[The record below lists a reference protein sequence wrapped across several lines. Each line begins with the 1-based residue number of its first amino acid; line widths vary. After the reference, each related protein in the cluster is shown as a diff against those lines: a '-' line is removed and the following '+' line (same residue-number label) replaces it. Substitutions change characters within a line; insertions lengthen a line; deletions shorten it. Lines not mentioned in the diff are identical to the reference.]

1 MKDIKKILNLA
12 RPYWGR
18 IALAGMGSLVVSG
31 MNGFLAWLAKPA
43 VDKLFVEKKAEYL
56 PFIALGVLAAY
67 SIRGIFSFFQ
77 SYLMRS
83 AGSKI
88 VRDIRDN
95 LYRHTTSLPM
105 SFFGKDS
112 TGAMISRIINDA
124 GSIQGL
130 LAFTVKDLFV
140 ETCTIIVLVSVAMYM
155 RWDLTLIA
163 VVVLPLALYGVS
175 RLGKRLKKVSMR
187 VQEKISRITEIL
199 SETFSGIKIIKA
211 FNREEEEVSRFK
223 RNNHDYYRELM
234 RSTRIIEATSLM
246 MDIVAGFG
254 IAFVIWYGGRL
265 VVDKTI
271 TPGAFFS
278 FLTAIFMIY
287 TPARRLVGVHN
298 SLQQV
303 KAPLERIDK
312 VFEESREKEGEDE
325 LEGISKEIV
334 FSNVSFRY
342 ENTKDD
348 ALENINLKVEKG
360 EIIAL
365 VGRSG
370 AGKTTFADLLS
381 RFYSPANGSIS
392 IDGINIS
399 DVTLKS
405 LRQLIGIVSQDIIL
419 FNDTVR
425 ANIAY
430 GRKGAAEQ
438 EIADA
443 AKAAFAH
450 DFILEL
456 PQGYGTVIGER
467 GIRLSGGQKQR
478 LSIARAILKNPPIL
492 VLDEATSSLDTASE
506 MMVQKAL
513 ETLMEGRT
521 TFVIAHRLS
530 TVRSA
535 DRIIVFDKGRIVE
548 SGTHDELLTANGL
561 YKKLYDLQFDDSKAD
576 L

>member
-1 MKDIKKILNLA
+1 MKDIRKILNLA

-18 IALAGMGSLVVSG
+18 IAVAGIGSLVISG

-43 VDKLFVEKKAEYL
+43 VDKIFVDKQAEHL
-56 PFIALGVLAAY
+56 PLIALGVLVAY
-67 SIRGIFSFFQ
+67 SVRGIFSFFQ

-88 VRDIRDN
+88 VRDIRNN
-95 LYRHTTSLPM
+95 LYQHIASLPM
-105 SFFGKDS
+105 SFFSKDS
-112 TGAMISRIINDA
+112 TGAMISRIVNDA

-130 LAFTVKDLFV
+130 LAYTIKDLFV
-140 ETCTIIVLVSVAMYM
+140 ETCTIIVLISVAMYM

-163 VVVLPLALYGVS
+163 IIILPLALYAVS

-187 VQEKISRITEIL
+187 VQEKIARITEIL
-199 SETFSGIKIIKA
+199 SESFSGIKIIKS
-211 FNREEEEVSRFK
+211 FNREEEEISRFK
-223 RNNHDYYRELM
+223 RNNQDYYRDLM

-246 MDIVAGFG
+246 MDIVAGVG

-265 VVDKTI
+265 VVAETI

-303 KAPLERIDK
+303 KAPLERIDS
-312 VFEESREKEGEDE
+312 VLEESKEQSGETR
-325 LEGISKEIV
+325 LEGITKEIA

-342 ENTKDD
+342 DNTKDD
-348 ALENINLKVEKG
+348 ALEDISLKVRKG
-360 EIIAL
+360 EVIAL

-370 AGKTTFADLLS
+370 AGKTTFVDLLS
-381 RFYSPANGSIS
+381 RFYNPVQGAIY

-399 DVTLKS
+399 DVTLQS
-405 LRQLIGIVSQDIIL
+405 LRHLIGIVSQDIIL

-430 GRKGAAEQ
+430 GRKGASEQ
-438 EIADA
+438 EIVDA

-450 DFILEL
+450 EFILEL
-456 PQGYGTVIGER
+456 PQGYDTVIGER

-492 VLDEATSSLDTASE
+492 VFDEATSSLDTASE

-548 SGTHDELLTANGL
+548 SGTHEELLTAGGL